1 MDIYSKLFYIIFYL
15 PSPIKPIVDQQVVSN
30 LFKETDRNVRTSILM
45 FKVSTKNIGKQIKTL
60 QQYQKK

>member
-1 MDIYSKLFYIIFYL
+1 MKAILIFYYFFYL

-30 LFKETDRNVRTSILM
+30 LFKETDRNVNTLILM
-45 FKVSTKNIGKQIKTL
+45 FKVNTKNIGKQIKTL